1 MKKLGLIIP
10 LLIAFQFLKSD
21 SVFAD
26 TPVRG
31 CRLGM
36 RIWYTVDNI
45 YHSGEPFFLNDLD
58 GNGTDDGFNFLSGR
72 CSSGI
77 LTSCTI
83 INKSDGTIFNSP
95 TYGSVGELS
104 DFSIDN
110 CPIDDYIP
118 LLFIFTAGT
127 AFFQIRKRQAS
138 IKDENLYHYRSL

>member
-10 LLIAFQFLKSD
+10 LLITFQLFKTD
-21 SVFAD
+21 SIFAD

-36 RIWYTVDNI
+36 RIWYTIDTK

-58 GNGTDDGFNFLSGR
+58 ESGTDDGFNFLSGR

-77 LTSCTI
+77 STTCSI
-83 INKSDGTIFNSP
+83 VNKSNGTIFNSP

-110 CPIDDYIP
+110 CPIDDYVP
-118 LLFIFTAGT
+118 LIFIFTAGI
-127 AFFQIRKRQAS
+127 AFLKVTKRQAL
-138 IKDENLYHYRSL
+138 IKDEDLHHYRRL

>member
-10 LLIAFQFLKSD
+10 LLITFQLLNFD

-26 TPVRG
+26 TPIRG

-36 RIWYTVDNI
+36 RIWYTVDTK

-58 GNGTDDGFNFLSGR
+58 ENGTDDGFNFLSGR
-72 CSSGI
+72 CRSGI
-77 LTSCTI
+77 SSSCTI
-83 INKSDGTIFNSP
+83 INKSDGTIFISP

-104 DFSIDN
+104 DFSLDN

-118 LLFIFTAGT
+118 LLIIFTAGV
-127 AFFQIRKRQAS
+127 AFTQIRKKQA
-138 IKDENLYHYRSL
+138 LV